1 MPPTVAFSAT
11 PDSIASGQS
20 AVLQWQTT
28 NATSVSITPAIGTVS
43 VSGSQSV
50 QPTQTTT
57 YTLTASGPGGQAS
70 QAVTIT
76 VAQAVT
82 PTLSITADPST
93 IAAGQLSTVTW
104 SSSNATSITITPS
117 VLPEDQTTLP
127 LSGSAVVSPPTTTTY
142 TATAIGPGGT
152 VSANVTV
159 VPVATMQ
166 LNFSANPSTVA
177 PGESATLSWST
188 VGVHKLVID
197 NGVGDVSNQLPN
209 GSVTVTPSAASTYTA
224 SATGAGGTVTQ
235 TVAVTL
241 STPAV
246 LSGGPIKH
254 IIFMLQENRSFDSY
268 FGRLGPYRASRLQQ
282 MGMSASPSDVDGIPA
297 NVVLTNHHTGARVTP
312 FHYRTECTENLSP
325 SWNESHH
332 DVALK
337 GGDSAWPKTTTFA
350 ASSFGMKNFLD
361 TTGSVPQKYDPNGTR
376 AMGYYDQTDLPYYYE
391 LATQFATS
399 DRWYSPLL
407 ANTIPNRMYLFTGT
421 SFGHVRPDPNLK
433 PAGGWIQP
441 TIFRKLNQA
450 GVNWRYYYQDSSV
463 FLADFSDWNDP
474 SIRGKTYKISNWFS
488 ILSQPNADSLL
499 PQVVFIERAGRIGL
513 DEHPLNNVQ
522 KGAASVQSIIAAL
535 MNSPAWASSVFIWSF
550 DEAGGLYDHVPPFQ
564 EVLPDNIA
572 PILRPGD
579 IHGTFNVSGMRVP
592 LIVMSPYVKPHL
604 VSHINRDF
612 TSILKF
618 IEKTFNVRPL
628 TARDAAADD
637 MSEFFDF
644 THPALLNAPDG
655 QSWTR
660 YLPQQ
665 PTNGVCN
672 PTLESGP

>member
-1 MPPTVAFSAT
+1 MP
-11 PDSIASGQS
+11 D
-20 AVLQWQTT
+20 
-28 NATSVSITPAIGTVS
+28 IGTVS
-43 VSGSQSV
+43 SSGSQSV

-57 YTLTASGPGGQAS
+57 YTMIASGPGGQAS
-70 QAVTIT
+70 QSVTIT
-76 VAQAVT
+76 VAQPVPPTVT
-82 PTLSITADPST
+82 ITADPST
-93 IAAGQLSTVTW
+93 IVAGQLSTITW
-104 SSSNATSITITPS
+104 SSTNATSITITPS
-117 VLPEDQTTLP
+117 VLGEDQTTLP
-127 LSGSAVVSPPTTTTY
+127 LLGSAVVLPTATTTY
-142 TATAIGPGGT
+142 VATATGVGGATATASTT
-152 VSANVTV
+152 VMLSG
-159 VPVATMQ
+159 MQ
-166 LNFSANPSTVA
+166 LNFSVNPSTIA
-177 PGESATLSWST
+177 PGQSATLSWST
-188 VGVHKLVID
+188 VGVETLVID

-209 GSVTVTPSAASTYTA
+209 GSVTVTPSVDTTYTA
-224 SATGAGGTVTQ
+224 TATGPGGTVTQ
-235 TVAVTL
+235 AVAVTVG
-241 STPAV
+241 SAA
-246 LSGGPIKH
+246 SNGSPIKH

-268 FGRLGPYRASRLQQ
+268 FGQLGPYRASRLQQ
-282 MGMSASPSDVDGIPA
+282 MGISASPSDVDGIPA
-297 NVVLTNHHTGARVTP
+297 NVVLTNHHTGAQVSP
-312 FHYRTECTENLSP
+312 FHYRTVCTENLSP

-337 GGDSAWPKTTTFA
+337 GGDSAWPKTTTFT

-421 SFGHVRPDPNLK
+421 SFGHVRPDDNLK
-433 PAGGWIQP
+433 PAGGWTQP
-441 TIFRKLNQA
+441 TIFRMLNQA
-450 GVNWRYYYQDSSV
+450 GVSWRYYYQDSSV

-474 SIRGKTYKISNWFS
+474 TISGKTYKISNWFS
-488 ILSQPNADSLL
+488 LLSQPNADSLL
-499 PQVVFIERAGRIGL
+499 PQVVFIERAGQTGL

-522 KGAASVQSIIAAL
+522 TGAADVQNIIAAL

-579 IHGTFNVSGMRVP
+579 IQATFNLSGMRVP
-592 LIVMSPYVKPHL
+592 LIVTSPYAKPHL
-604 VSHINRDF
+604 VSHINRDY

-618 IEKTFNVRPL
+618 IEKTFNVPSL

-644 THPALLNAPDG
+644 THAALLNAPTG
-655 QSWTR
+655 QLWAS

-665 PTNGVCN
+665 PTNGVCDQ
-672 PTLESGP
+672 TLESGP